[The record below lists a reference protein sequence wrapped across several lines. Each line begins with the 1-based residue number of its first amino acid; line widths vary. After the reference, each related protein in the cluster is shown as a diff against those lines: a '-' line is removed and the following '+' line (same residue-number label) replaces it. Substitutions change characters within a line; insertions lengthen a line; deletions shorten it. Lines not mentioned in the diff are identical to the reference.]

1 MARRWVIAGGG
12 TGGHVTPALA
22 LGEAIQERGDE
33 VLFIGSSRGLEAR
46 LVPEAGFRLEA
57 LPSEQVVGRNLWGR
71 VRGAISILRSIGTA
85 RRIIRK
91 FGADA
96 VLSVGGYAAMPA
108 AVAAWICGRPL
119 FLVEPNAIPG
129 RVNRLTARF
138 ARTIFV
144 GFEATIRSL
153 PPGRESIFVGVPLR
167 RALYRTFAAGR
178 KSGLPATPLR
188 ILVFGGSQGARQLN
202 ENVPEALARLAK
214 NSVEVFHQTGES
226 DRDSVSRR
234 YAELGISA
242 EVVAFEVDM
251 PKRYRWAD
259 LAICRAGALT
269 VAELALAGIPAL
281 LVPYPFA
288 ADDHQAANARALE
301 MAGAARC
308 LRAHPLDLTEL
319 VQAVAEFVTSPSR
332 LVLMREAAARLAR
345 PNATNEIIDHCI
357 TRLNGRSPAV
367 TNDTKEASCS
377 ES

>member
-22 LGEAIQERGDE
+22 LGEAIAARGDE
-33 VLFIGSSRGLEAR
+33 VLFIGSSHGLESR
-46 LVPEAGFRLEA
+46 LVPLAGFRLEA
-57 LPSEQVVGRNLWGR
+57 LPSEQFMGRNLWGR
-71 VRGAISILRSIGTA
+71 LRGGLSILRSVGSA
-85 RRIIRK
+85 RRVMRK
-91 FGADA
+91 FKADA
-96 VLSVGGYAAMPA
+96 VVSVGGYAAMPA
-108 AVAAWICGRPL
+108 ALAAWTSRRPL

-138 ARTIFV
+138 ARTVFI
-144 GFEATIRSL
+144 GFEGTRRGLPARTESL
-153 PPGRESIFVGVPLR
+153 CVGVPLR
-167 RALYRTFAAGR
+167 RALYKAFAKGE
-178 KSGLPATPLR
+178 KTGLPATPLR
-188 ILVFGGSQGARQLN
+188 LLIFGGSQGARQLN

-226 DRDSVSRR
+226 DRESVSKR

-269 VAELALAGIPAL
+269 VAELALAGMPAL
-281 LVPYPFA
+281 LVPYPFS

-301 MAGAARC
+301 AAGAARS
-308 LRAHPLDLTEL
+308 LEARPLDLNAL
-319 VQAVAEFVTSPSR
+319 AQAVAEFVASPGR

-345 PNATNEIIDHCI
+345 PNATREIIDHCVA
-357 TRLNGRSPAV
+357 RLNGLSPESA
-367 TNDTKEASCS
+367 THTEEASCN